1 MKFILN
7 GICGRMGSVLNETVK
22 LGYRDAEIAAGVDI
36 NCCCEN
42 VGVPCYKSLELVEET
57 ADCIIDYSNHIC
69 TPELMAYAVSKKLPV
84 VIATTGHTE
93 EELEII
99 RNASKEIPVFLAAN
113 MSLGVSLLVELAKI
127 TAKTMPDADIEIVE
141 KHHNR
146 KLDAPSGTALMIA
159 NALKQVREKANF
171 VLGRNGFAKRE
182 KDDIGIH
189 AVRAGNIIG
198 EHEVI
203 VATDY
208 ETITLKHEAHTRALF
223 AQGAIVAADFLV
235 KKPAGFYTMQDMIGG
250 EE

>member
-22 LGYRDAEIAAGVDI
+22 LGYRDAQIAAGVDI
-36 NCCCEN
+36 NCSEDT
-42 VGVPCYKSLELVEET
+42 GVPCYKSLEDVREE

-69 TPELMAYAVSKKLPV
+69 TPALMAYAVSKKLPV

-127 TAKTMPDADIEIVE
+127 TAKTMHDADIEIVE

-159 NALKQVREKANF
+159 DSIKEVRPEAEYVF
-171 VLGRNGFAKRE
+171 GRHGMAKRE
-182 KDDIGIH
+182 PREIGIH
-189 AVRAGNIIG
+189 SLRLGNEPG
-198 EHEVI
+198 MHEVI
-203 VATDY
+203 ISTDFQ
-208 ETITLKHEAHTRALF
+208 TLTFKHNAQSRAVF
-223 AQGAIVAADFLV
+223 AEGAVSAAKFIYRRSAGLYNMYSLV
-235 KKPAGFYTMQDMIGG
+235 NG
-250 EE
+250 